1 AKLISSH
8 EAMFL
13 LSNLRMGV
21 NMGRLKEIPIE
32 TINELFLLTQPAHLQ
47 MNKGQNLDTE
57 QRDIL
62 RAETLRAKL
71 N

>member
-1 AKLISSH
+1 
-8 EAMFL
+8 
-13 LSNLRMGV
+13 
-21 NMGRLKEIPIE
+21 MGRVKEISID

-47 MNKGQNLDTE
+47 INKGQNLDAE